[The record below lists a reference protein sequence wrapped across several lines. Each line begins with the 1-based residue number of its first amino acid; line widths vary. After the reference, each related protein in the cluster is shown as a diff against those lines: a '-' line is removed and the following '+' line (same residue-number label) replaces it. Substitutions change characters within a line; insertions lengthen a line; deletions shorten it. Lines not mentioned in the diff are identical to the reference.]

1 MNQESLPTDAG
12 AFSVVVIGE
21 LINTISGKTKIDFGE
36 NAGTKVALK
45 IFSKPPTDPTFFRTP
60 STHPKYKESK
70 DDKMDQLVDQYQ
82 REKLMYAKFHALS
95 DRPGSDAVV
104 KALAKILIFRFQ

>member
-1 MNQESLPTDAG
+1 MNQESLHTDAG
-12 AFSVVVIGE
+12 AFSSVVIGE
-21 LINTISGKTKIDFGE
+21 LRNTISGKTKIDFGE

-45 IFSKPPTDPTFFRTP
+45 IFSKPPADA
-60 STHPKYKESK
+60 KK
-70 DDKMDQLVDQYQ
+70 KMDQLVDQYQ

-95 DRPGSDAVV
+95 DRPGSDAIV